1 MNKVLVVIG
10 LVLSIG
16 GIIFS
21 LLPPEVHTALIGN
34 EHTGMEGMDSMKE
47 EQMDMN
53 DESMQQKEHSMPN
66 HHNHGVF
73 VTWGL
78 VVAIIGL
85 GLALAGWKI
94 FD

>member
-1 MNKVLVVIG
+1 
-10 LVLSIG
+10 
-16 GIIFS
+16 
-21 LLPPEVHTALIGN
+21 
-34 EHTGMEGMDSMKE
+34 
-47 EQMDMN
+47 
-53 DESMQQKEHSMPN
+53 MQQKEHSMPN